1 MRDLRAEKL
10 STGRREVC
18 SPPNPNAHHP
28 TPSSL
33 DFARVPNDFGQ
44 HAGLLADYQ
53 KSLALRHRLVCID
66 PTNAQWR
73 YDEACILD
81 QIGYEY
87 RKGGLNQEAIA
98 AYEVSAAIWRQLAKT
113 DPRNRQLDFLISLGQ
128 LGGAK
133 LAVADSVGA
142 TAAYE
147 ESAVNWQR
155 SLKRDPDNYFWRVNL
170 AECLEKIG
178 NLKFKAGDNTGALTA
193 YEERAVIDR
202 GLVAN
207 DGGNTEWQWNLSLS
221 VERIGDIELALGHTN
236 AAASA
241 YEESLALRRHLV
253 EVDTS
258 NCQWQDGVSSSLR
271 KISDLKHVVEER
283 AAKLAAQ
290 SELQD
295 IDRLL
300 FEIDQIN
307 ARIQEKLSLSVNE
320 GHEATHVP
328 TRSLATV
335 EESLIVSRQL
345 AASGLTNAKYQY
357 DLLADLDE
365 LAHVR
370 MRHGD
375 PVGALSAYEEGLAIR
390 RRFADTDQDNE
401 EFQRAL
407 CVTLEKVG
415 DLRQAECDHAAA
427 IALYEE
433 SLCIRRRFVA
443 QDNGHNPDAPDTAPS
458 PTLCTNAEESDV
470 ERKRR
475 AIARGQLDLV
485 LTLEKVA
492 NARRNA
498 CDNSGARAALE
509 EGLATARQ
517 LLEENKTSRINV
529 GLHNLACSV
538 VKIEAF
544 LRFRFGR
551 CRNGASALLERFSA
565 SAGAAQGSHRVVKTV
580 RLAIKRTVRRCRH
593 EAFTLQDKISARAW
607 AAAQASHRTVKTA
620 RLVTKRPLRRYRNEA
635 SALLDKISAKLEAVL
650 DVIEHRIK
658 PGFAILV
665 SAGTRHNI
673 INGPSGPMK
682 LYTLYAPPNHRDCVV
697 HATKA
702 VADADKEHFDGKTT
716 E

>member
-1 MRDLRAEKL
+1 MRDIRAEKL
-10 STGRREVC
+10 STGRHEVC
-18 SPPNPNAHHP
+18 SPTNLNAHHP

-33 DFARVPNDFGQ
+33 NLARVPNDFGQ
-44 HAGLLADYQ
+44 HAGLLEDYQ
-53 KSLALRHRLVCID
+53 KSLALRHRLVLID

-81 QIGYEY
+81 QIGHEY
-87 RKGGLNQEAIA
+87 LKGGLDQEAIA

-113 DPRNRQLDFLISLGQ
+113 DPRNRQLDFLISLGK
-128 LGGAK
+128 LGDAK

-142 TAAYE
+142 IAAYE
-147 ESAVNWQR
+147 ESAVNWR
-155 SLKRDPDNYFWRVNL
+155 RFLKRDPDNCFWRVNL

-193 YEERAVIDR
+193 YEKRAVIDR
-202 GLVAN
+202 GLVEN

-221 VERIGDIELALGHTN
+221 LDRIGDIELALGHTN

-258 NCQWQDGVSSSLR
+258 NSQWQDGISSSLR
-271 KISDLKHVVEER
+271 KINDLKHVVEER
-283 AAKLAAQ
+283 AAKLAVQ
-290 SELQD
+290 RELRD

-300 FEIDQIN
+300 FDIHQIN
-307 ARIQEKLSLSVNE
+307 ARIQEKLSFCVY
-320 GHEATHVP
+320 GGDEATNVP

-335 EESLIVSRQL
+335 EECLIVSRQL
-345 AASGLTNAKYQY
+345 AASDLTNAKYQY

-390 RRFADTDQDNE
+390 RRLVDTDQNNE

-407 CVTLEKVG
+407 CITLQRVG

-433 SLCIRRRFVA
+433 SLCIRRRLVA
-443 QDNGHNPDAPDTAPS
+443 QDNGYIPDAPNVARS
-458 PTLCTNAEESDV
+458 PTLCTNPEESDV
-470 ERKRR
+470 QRKRR
-475 AIARGQLDLV
+475 AIARGQWDLV

-492 NARRNA
+492 NASRYA
-498 CDNSGARAALE
+498 CDNSRARAALE
-509 EGLATARQ
+509 ECRATARQ
-517 LLEENKTSRINV
+517 LLEENKTSRINA

-538 VKIEAF
+538 GKIEAF
-544 LRFRFGR
+544 LRLRFGR
-551 CRNGASALLERFSA
+551 CRNEASALLEKFSA
-565 SAGAAQGSHRVVKTV
+565 SAWAAQGSHRAVKTV
-580 RLAIKRTVRRCRH
+580 RLAIKRTVQRCRN

-607 AAAQASHRTVKTA
+607 TAAQASHRTVKTV

-635 SALLDKISAKLEAVL
+635 SALLAKISARLQAPAQGSQRAAKTVT
-650 DVIEHRIK
+650 
-658 PGFAILV
+658 LV
-665 SAGTRHNI
+665 S
-673 INGPSGPMK
+673 K
-682 LYTLYAPPNHRDCVV
+682 Q
-697 HATKA
+697 
-702 VADADKEHFDGKTT
+702 
-716 E
+716 